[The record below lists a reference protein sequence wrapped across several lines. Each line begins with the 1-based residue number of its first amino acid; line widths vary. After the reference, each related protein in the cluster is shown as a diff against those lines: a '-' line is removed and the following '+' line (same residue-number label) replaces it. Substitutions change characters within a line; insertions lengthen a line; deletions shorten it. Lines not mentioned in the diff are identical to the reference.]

1 MIVLSMLVRLPSN
14 DMAQHPLHQPVTQ
27 MVVLLSG
34 VGLFLLA
41 FFTHIVIWRIRP
53 PQRQLGALLLVFFA
67 FGAGAVLLL
76 LSPLGVEIRSGYP
89 SMRIAMV
96 FLLFGSFSSVY
107 FILFSAVEGKSP
119 SLMMI
124 DQIYRRGQR
133 GIGRDELLTEL
144 AGYSFAQARINDML
158 RDGLAVM
165 DGDKLKATKR
175 GRGLVRLIL
184 TYRQLL
190 GRREAGG

>member
-1 MIVLSMLVRLPSN
+1 MLFRPPGNEV
-14 DMAQHPLHQPVTQ
+14 AQHPLHQPVAQ

-41 FFTHIVIWRIRP
+41 LFIHIMIWRIRP
-53 PQRQLGALLLVFFA
+53 PQRQLGALVLVFF
-67 FGAGAVLLL
+67 GLGLGAVLLL
-76 LSPLGVEIRSGYP
+76 FSPWGAGIRSGFA
-89 SMRIAMV
+89 SLWITLV
-96 FLLFGSFSSVY
+96 FLVFGSLSSVY

-119 SLMMI
+119 SLTMI
-124 DQIYRRGQR
+124 DQIYWRGQQ

-144 AGYSFAQARINDML
+144 AGYSFTQARINDML

-165 DGDKLKATKR
+165 DGDKLRATKR
-175 GRGLVRLIL
+175 GRALVRLIL